1 MTTADNNKRI
11 AKNTLFL
18 YMRMLLIMAVSL
30 YTSRVVLEM
39 LGVEDYGIYN
49 VVGGIVVLFT
59 FINSAMVTSTQRFL
73 NFELGKNDKLQAQ
86 KIFSASL
93 NIHILIALFVLL
105 LSETLGL
112 WLLNTTI
119 QYPESKEVAVQITY
133 QLSILTTC
141 VNIVRTPY
149 NAAIIAHEKM
159 SFYAYF
165 SIIEAVLRLAV
176 VFILIGL
183 DAHRLIMYG
192 LLLCIVTMIIN
203 ACYYVYCKQTF
214 EICRYKNYRDKYL
227 YGQLLNF
234 SGWSLFGGIANMGAS
249 QGLNILLNIF
259 FGVTVNAAMGI
270 ANQVNAAVSSFVS
283 SFQTAF
289 NPQIVKSYAA
299 GEMDYFI
306 RLILTTSK
314 YSYLLLFVIA
324 LPIYVCCPEVL
335 DIWLTEVPE
344 YAVSFC
350 RLMLIF
356 SLLDALQGPLW
367 FSVQATGKIKT
378 YQILMS
384 VMILSNLP
392 IAYICLKS
400 GYSPNSVLAVR
411 CMVNFVTLFVRLWY
425 LRKLYQFPVMEFVQG
440 VIFRII
446 PVTLLAYCVACIPM
460 TNTTAIVKVLIILL
474 ETIFVNAFLIAT
486 IGLDSNEKHI
496 IVRSV
501 KRLYEKYRGN

>member
-30 YTSRVVLEM
+30 YTSRVVLEA

-59 FINSAMVTSTQRFL
+59 FINGAMVTSTQRFL
-73 NFELGKNDKLQAQ
+73 NFELGKNDIIQAQ

-141 VNIVRTPY
+141 VNIIRTPY

-165 SIIEAVLRLAV
+165 SIVEAVLRLAI
-176 VFILIGL
+176 VFILIGF

-203 ACYYVYCKQTF
+203 VCYYVYCKKAF
-214 EICRYKNYRDKYL
+214 EICHYKNYRDKSL

-234 SGWSLFGGIANMGAS
+234 SGWSLFGGVANMGAS

-259 FGVTVNAAMGI
+259 FGVTINAAMGI

-299 GEMDYFI
+299 GEMGYFI

-314 YSYLLLFVIA
+314 YSYFLLFVIA
-324 LPIYVCCPEVL
+324 LPIYICCPEVL
-335 DIWLTEVPE
+335 NIWLTEVPE

-367 FSVQATGKIKT
+367 FSVQATGKIRN
-378 YQILMS
+378 YQIIMSLMIIMNVPVS
-384 VMILSNLP
+384 YCVLKFGMIP
-392 IAYICLKS
+392 EM
-400 GYSPNSVLAVR
+400 VLLVKIIIN
-411 CMVNFVTLFVRLWY
+411 VLILVVRLWY
-425 LRKLYQFPVMEFVQG
+425 LNRLYGFPVVQYFNEVLCKVALVTVIVYLLTCLLPFSENEFLRVVYVTMYTFICNVLLIYFIGLTERERTIVKKQ
-440 VIFRII
+440 IRRII
-446 PVTLLAYCVACIPM
+446 
-460 TNTTAIVKVLIILL
+460 
-474 ETIFVNAFLIAT
+474 
-486 IGLDSNEKHI
+486 
-496 IVRSV
+496 
-501 KRLYEKYRGN
+501 